1 VITRALI
8 WLASITLAVSV
19 WYGVLRAGLVSP
31 AVLATPKEVV
41 VSFPRLILPSYGLA
55 DTLATIERSL
65 VAFAISV
72 PIGIAVGMC
81 IFFGGHMRSP
91 AEFGLDFVRS
101 IPATALVPVF
111 LIVFGVDD
119 TAKVS
124 VGAFSS
130 ALVISVSTVAGL
142 SSINSTRAAVATT
155 LGISNLRRLLLL
167 DIPEASPQIFL
178 GFRTGVSLA
187 LILVIV
193 AEMFIGTS
201 RGLGRVISDMRFSDD
216 KGLLYAAIVATGII
230 GFAYNHVIRA
240 IEGVVLHW
248 RGQ

>member
-1 VITRALI
+1 
-8 WLASITLAVSV
+8 
-19 WYGVLRAGLVSP
+19 
-31 AVLATPKEVV
+31 
-41 VSFPRLILPSYGLA
+41 
-55 DTLATIERSL
+55 
-65 VAFAISV
+65 
-72 PIGIAVGMC
+72 MC
-81 IFFGGHMRSP
+81 IFFGGRMRSP

-111 LIVFGVDD
+111 LIVFGVEDA
-119 TAKVS
+119 AKVS

-130 ALVISVSTVAGL
+130 ALVISVSTIAGL
-142 SSINSTRAAVATT
+142 AGVNSTRAAVATT
-155 LGISNLRRLLLL
+155 LGINNIRRLLVL
-167 DIPEASPQIFL
+167 DLPEASPQIFL

-216 KGLLYAAIVATGII
+216 KGLLYAAIVMAGMI
-230 GFAYNHVIRA
+230 GFIYNHVLRA
-240 IEGVVLHW
+240 IEDFILHW